1 MERNILVPLLRGFD
15 LLMDSNS
22 TTGNSTTDDNDGS
35 NNDDNGF
42 SSLRTSKQIAI
53 VVSCI
58 IFGVF
63 IITSFCKF
71 VAVPRFYQR
80 FGGLLDKHHG
90 ERESGVSEMAA
101 IKGHR

>member
-1 MERNILVPLLRGFD
+1 MERNVLVPLLRGFD
-15 LLMDSNS
+15 LLTDSNS
-22 TTGNSTTDDNDGS
+22 TNSTTDDNDGS

-42 SSLRTSKQIAI
+42 SSLRTSKQVAI
-53 VVSCI
+53 VASCI

-90 ERESGVSEMAA
+90 GRESGVSEMAA
-101 IKGHR
+101 ITAHR